1 MQDREGSYI
10 DFVSQEEID
19 YASFWLFSARISHT
33 FAKKTIFAEIN
44 NISDN
49 NYVDYGNV
57 PQPGRWMRLGL
68 KLPL

>member
-19 YASFWLFSARISHT
+19 YSSFWLFSARISHS
-33 FAKKTIFAEIN
+33 FAKKTIFFEIN

-68 KLPL
+68 KLSL